1 MDDKIT
7 IIEGPPPTFD
17 IVNDLWATGIYES
30 PTLGNVVVTQLRTF
44 NGAELL
50 ERCHRAWRHRQPIH
64 LEFKSAEGLKMEA
77 SIVAARATETENGDL
92 LTLWV
97 RLPEDDI
104 EVEFGYVGAEDE
116 ADTFDDLD
124 FNDLDGRE
132 PDDDSDLPQMP

>member
-17 IVNDLWATGIYES
+17 IVNDLWATGIHES

-50 ERCHRAWRHRQPIH
+50 ERCHRAWRHRDPIH
-64 LEFKSAEGLKMEA
+64 LEFKAPDGLKMEA
-77 SIVAARATETENGDL
+77 PIVAARASQTDHGDL

-97 RLPEDDI
+97 RLPEEDI
-104 EVEFGYVGAEDE
+104 EVEFGYVAEEDDLDIE
-116 ADTFDDLD
+116 DDDLDIEDFDDLD
-124 FNDLDGRE
+124 L
-132 PDDDSDLPQMP
+132 SDMP